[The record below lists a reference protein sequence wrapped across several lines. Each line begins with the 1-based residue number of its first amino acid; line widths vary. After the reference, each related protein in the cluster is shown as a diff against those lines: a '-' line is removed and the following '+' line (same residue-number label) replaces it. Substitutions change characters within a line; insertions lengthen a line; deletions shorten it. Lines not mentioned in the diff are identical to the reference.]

1 MRELRSRTRTGACMT
16 DKAAELREKLI
27 RNPRD
32 AALVR
37 ERRDPLYETR
47 CVRLSTGTAAHK
59 LGGGFDVVPPGK
71 RSCPYHFHH
80 NQEELFIVLRG
91 RGALRVDGEMLAI
104 EAGDV
109 IFIPPGR
116 EFAHQIVN
124 DSDAPLEYLSFST
137 QEIVDVI
144 EYPDSRKLLARAP
157 GVRHSA
163 RADGAVD
170 YWEGEP

>member
-1 MRELRSRTRTGACMT
+1 MSERAAALRA
-16 DKAAELREKLI
+16 KLI

-32 AALVR
+32 ASL
-37 ERRDPLYETR
+37 EPFRRDPLYETR
-47 CVRLSTGTAAHK
+47 CVRLSTGTAARK
-59 LGGGFDVVPPGK
+59 LGGGVDVVPPGK

-80 NQEELFIVLRG
+80 NQEELFVVLRG
-91 RGALRVDGEMLAI
+91 RGALRVDGELLAI

-109 IFIPPGR
+109 IFIPPGP
-116 EFAHQIVN
+116 EFAHQLIN
-124 DSDAPLEYLSFST
+124 DSEAPLEYLSFST
-137 QEIVDVI
+137 QESVDVI

-157 GVRHSA
+157 GVHHSA